1 MSKHLYGFVRMCT
14 NMAPEHDQAG
24 TVKSDR
30 TLLRIINGLQE
41 LGGAGVTDLADH
53 LDLPKSTVHKHL
65 KTLQQEGY
73 VTTRCG
79 SYQLEFRFLTHGGYI
94 RDHHELCT
102 LAAPKVRE
110 LADKTD
116 ELTLLSIKEGD
127 YGIFTYIYNDKYGL
141 TESAPLGTQFHLHEN
156 SAGKAI
162 LAQLPDEKIEEIVD
176 RVGLPRKTQNTIGSR
191 DDLFERI
198 EQIRERGFAL
208 NFQERREGIQ
218 AAAAA
223 VYHPKTDSY
232 GAISIAGPTNR
243 LQKKRLEQEYADVLL
258 GTVNELEIQINY
270 GR

>member
-1 MSKHLYGFVRMCT
+1 
-14 NMAPEHDQAG
+14 MAPERDRTG

-53 LDLPKSTVHKHL
+53 LELPKSTVHKHL

-73 VTTRCG
+73 VTRRSG
-79 SYQLEFRFLTHGGYI
+79 SYQLGFRFLTHGGYI
-94 RDHHELCT
+94 RDHHDLCT

-110 LADKTD
+110 LAEKTD
-116 ELTLLSIKEGD
+116 ELTLFSIKEGD
-127 YGIFTYIYNDKYGL
+127 FGIFTYLHNDKYGL

-162 LAQLPDEKIEEIVD
+162 LAQLSDEEIEAIVD
-176 RVGLPRKTQNTIGSR
+176 RVGLPRKTENTVVGR
-191 DDLFERI
+191 EELFERI
-198 EQIRERGFAL
+198 EQIRKRGFAL

-223 VYHPKTDSY
+223 VYHPGTDSY
-232 GAISIAGPTNR
+232 GAISIAGPTKR
-243 LQKKRLEQEYADVLL
+243 LQKERLEQEYADILL
-258 GTVNELEIQINY
+258 GTINELEIQINY